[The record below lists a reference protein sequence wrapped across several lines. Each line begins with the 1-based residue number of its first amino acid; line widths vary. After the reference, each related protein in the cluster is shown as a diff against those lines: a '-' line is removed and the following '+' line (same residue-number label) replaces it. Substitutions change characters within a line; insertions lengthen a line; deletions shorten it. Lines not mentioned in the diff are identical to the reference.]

1 MTKHKLSPEAEAA
14 WNAYC
19 DVADRIG
26 VFEDTGEALAAFL
39 RELITQIEFRGEL
52 GLTPLGAHG
61 HYQEKLYAI
70 ATELEGYG

>member
-1 MTKHKLSPEAEAA
+1 MKE
-14 WNAYC
+14 
-19 DVADRIG
+19 
-26 VFEDTGEALAAFL
+26 EALAAFL

-70 ATELEGYG
+70 ATELDGHG